1 MTDLVAPLL
10 EESIDI
16 DAPPVRVWSLV
27 SDLGRMSK
35 WSPQVVKTVVRGRPI
50 QLGTKMINVNRRG
63 PLVWPTQA
71 KVVRFEPHH
80 EIAFRIKDNLTIWS
94 FSLADNGTG
103 GTTLTQRREAPDGI
117 SPISRKL
124 TDRLLGGVAEFQV
137 ELGTGMRETLGK
149 IKADAE
155 R

>member
-35 WSPQVVKTVVRGRPI
+35 WSPQVVKTIVRGGPV
-50 QLGTKMINVNRRG
+50 QLGTRTININRSG
-63 PLVWPTQA
+63 LLVWPTRS
-71 KVVRFEPHH
+71 KVVRFEPHS
-80 EIAFRIKDNLTIWS
+80 EIAFRIKDNKTIWS
-94 FSLADNGTG
+94 FHLADNGTG
-103 GTTLTQRREAPDGI
+103 GTTLTQRREAPDGL
-117 SPISRKL
+117 SPIAQTL
-124 TDRLLGGVAEFQV
+124 EDRLMGGVSSFEV
-137 ELGTGMRETLGK
+137 ELGAGMRQTLAK

-155 R
+155 S

>member
-35 WSPQVVKTVVRGRPI
+35 WSPQVVKTVVRGRPL
-50 QLGTKMINVNRRG
+50 QLGTTMVNVNRRG
-63 PLVWPTQA
+63 PLVWPTRA
-71 KVVRFEPHH
+71 KVVRFEPHR
-80 EIAFRIKDNLTIWS
+80 EIAFRIKDNRTIWS
-94 FSLADNGTG
+94 FSLADNGAG

-117 SPISRKL
+117 SSISRKL
-124 TDRLLGGVAEFQV
+124 TDSLLGGVAEFQV
-137 ELGTGMRETLGK
+137 ELRIGMRETLVK

-155 R
+155 G

>member
-35 WSPQVVKTVVRGRPI
+35 WSPQVVKTVVRGRPL
-50 QLGTKMINVNRRG
+50 QLGTTMVNVNRRG
-63 PLVWPTQA
+63 PLVWPTRA
-71 KVVRFEPHH
+71 KVVRFEPHR
-80 EIAFRIKDNLTIWS
+80 EIAFRIKDNRTIWS
-94 FSLADNGTG
+94 FSLADNGAG

-117 SPISRKL
+117 SSISRKL
-124 TDRLLGGVAEFQV
+124 TDSLLGGVAEFQV
-137 ELGTGMRETLGK
+137 ELGIGMRETLVK

-155 R
+155 G